1 MHVYF
6 LCCDTDLISVLLLT
20 VRFDVEGGSDDSE
33 DEVEGGPPVD
43 LPAMK
48 SVTKNG
54 LGSEGSSLEPQGSAS
69 SSSDHVPKDSQIQH
83 EAGYDNIAPTPDNTI
98 TPQPLSN
105 KSVSQDQPTVQVPPS
120 DQPAPVPPSDQPAPV
135 PPSDQP
141 APVPPS
147 DQPAPVPPSDQPAPV
162 LPSDQPAPVLPLN
175 EPASFDLTM
184 YSSAKD
190 LESVG
195 PDVLKSVLQSLGLK
209 CGGTLQQRAERLFS
223 TNGKERE
230 EWDPQ
235 ILAKPNKRKK

>member
-1 MHVYF
+1 MF
-6 LCCDTDLISVLLLT
+6 T

-33 DEVEGGPPVD
+33 DEAEGGPPLD
-43 LPAMK
+43 LPAVK
-48 SVTKNG
+48 NVTRNG
-54 LGSEGSSLEPQGSAS
+54 LSSEGSSPEPQGSAS
-69 SSSDHVPKDSQIQH
+69 SSSDHVPSDSQMEH
-83 EAGYDNIAPTPDNTI
+83 EAGYGNFVPTPDNTV
-98 TPQPLSN
+98 TPQPLTN
-105 KSVSQDQPTVQVPPS
+105 KTVLQDQHTVQVPSPHQPAPVPPS

-162 LPSDQPAPVLPLN
+162 LPLN
-175 EPASFDLTM
+175 EPVSFDLTI

-223 TNGKERE
+223 TSGKERE

-235 ILAKPNKRKK
+235 ILAKPSKRKK